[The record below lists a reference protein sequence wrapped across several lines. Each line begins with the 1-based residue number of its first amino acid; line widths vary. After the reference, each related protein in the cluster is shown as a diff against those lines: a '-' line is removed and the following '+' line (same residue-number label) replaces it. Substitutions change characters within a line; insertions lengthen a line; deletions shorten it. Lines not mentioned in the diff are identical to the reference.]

1 LALMQPLMH
10 LKHLET
16 IEIVDRLYPSRFG
29 IPLLTLFEAQHPTLR
44 RVVLPRRADI
54 TTNTPTAILWE
65 KGDTWTARTLPYLG
79 YWDLLTDWYE
89 RM

>member
-1 LALMQPLMH
+1 MQPLMH

-16 IEIVDRLYPSRFG
+16 IEIVDGLSQSRLG
-29 IPLLTLFEAQHPTLR
+29 VPLLTLFEAQHPTLR
-44 RVVLPRRADI
+44 RVVLPRPADI
-54 TTNTPTAILWE
+54 TFSTPTATLWE
-65 KGDTWTARTLPYLG
+65 KGYTWTARIVPYLG

>member
-1 LALMQPLMH
+1 MH

-16 IEIVDRLYPSRFG
+16 IEIAYDPSQSRLG

-44 RVVLPRRADI
+44 RVILPRPAEAD
-54 TTNTPTAILWE
+54 TSTPTATLWE
-65 KGDTWTARTLPYLG
+65 KGDTWTARAVPYLG